1 MKNKSKLKES
11 HEFKEK
17 KRYVY
22 DSFINQKHDSS
33 KNIPVIFLDS
43 NEFKPIKIK
52 NIAIEPFSLAPSY
65 KVWLLITQYSCLL
78 IKLPLSLR
86 TGRRDYI
93 R

>member
-1 MKNKSKLKES
+1 MSLKKN
-11 HEFKEK
+11 

-65 KVWLLITQYSCLL
+65 KV
-78 IKLPLSLR
+78 
-86 TGRRDYI
+86 
-93 R
+93 